1 VGKGARGGEHRR
13 ARHGRDG
20 GAQWWRRDGS
30 GRRKAPN
37 RAGERN
43 NGKATGRAVADG
55 DRVASPIMG
64 ARKAL
69 TSGARLLERERDRKR
84 ARGSAADG
92 WGRAGSSRGERG
104 RVGDGALGPR
114 GGGGRKA
121 RAREEVW
128 AGSGPAE
135 GGSFLFFYF
144 LFLISI
150 SFNSFSFEQII
161 S

>member
-69 TSGARLLERERDRKR
+69 TSGARLLEREREI
-84 ARGSAADG
+84 ARERGGVRLTGGAELAAAEGSADAWAMGHLGREGGGDG
-92 WGRAGSSRGERG
+92 KRG
-104 RVGDGALGPR
+104 RERRFGPVAAQPR
-114 GGGGRKA
+114 G
-121 RAREEVW
+121 VPFYF
-128 AGSGPAE
+128 SI
-135 GGSFLFFYF
+135 FYF
-144 LFLISI
+144 LFL
-150 SFNSFSFEQII
+150 FLLTPFLLNK
-161 S
+161 